1 MQAMSE
7 ERIRPACSKCLRD
20 FESDTATVL
29 DVFGYKSPGA
39 RYKMCKQCRAQMR
52 EWNKTSC
59 ERNRAARYEYSLRY
73 KEQNAE
79 QIKERSRR
87 DYENN
92 REAKLAYAKEYQQA
106 HREEIEK
113 KQCEKIACYLC
124 GRTVRRDG
132 MNTHQETRLC
142 DKNRPAP

>member
-1 MQAMSE
+1 MTE
-7 ERIRPACSKCLRD
+7 ERVRPMCSKCLRD

-29 DVFGYKSPGA
+29 DVFGYKSPDV

-52 EWNKTSC
+52 DWNKTSC

-79 QIKERSRR
+79 KLKEKSKR

-92 REAKLAYAKEYQQA
+92 REARLAGVKAYQQA
-106 HREEIEK
+106 HREEIAEK
-113 KQCEKIACYLC
+113 TRTKVACELC
-124 GRTVRRDG
+124 GREVCRDSLRR
-132 MNTHQETRLC
+132 QQATRLC
-142 DKNRPAP
+142 EKNRPAP

>member
-29 DVFGYKSPGA
+29 DVFGYKSPGT

-79 QIKERSRR
+79 KLKEKSKR

-92 REAKLAYAKEYQQA
+92 RETRLAGVKAYQQA
-106 HREEIEK
+106 HREEIAERARTK
-113 KQCEKIACYLC
+113 VACGLC
-124 GRTVRRDG
+124 GREVGRY
-132 MNTHQETRLC
+132 NLKNHQATRLC
-142 DKNRPAP
+142 EKNRPAP